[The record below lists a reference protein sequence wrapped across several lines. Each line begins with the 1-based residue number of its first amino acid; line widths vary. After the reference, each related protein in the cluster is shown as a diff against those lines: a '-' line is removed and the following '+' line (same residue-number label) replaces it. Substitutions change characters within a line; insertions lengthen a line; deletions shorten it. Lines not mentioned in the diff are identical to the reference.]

1 MNDMQQTIINAFN
14 FRHATKRFDSNK
26 KINESEFDTILEAG
40 RLSPSSLGL
49 EPWKFIVIQ
58 NSEIRNKLKEISWGA
73 KGQLDTASHFVIIL
87 ARKNVTSKS
96 PFVQHMIE
104 ILSNT
109 AKIVYLL
116 RKKNSIISKQV
127 SILMIMHKHCW
138 NGLKN
143 KHTLH

>member
-26 KINESEFDTILEAG
+26 KINESECDTMLEAG

-58 NSEIRNKLKEISWGA
+58 NSEIRNKLKEISWVA

-96 PFVQHMIE
+96 PIEQHINIDIKQYNE
-104 ILSNT
+104 D
-109 AKIVYLL
+109 
-116 RKKNSIISKQV
+116 SKTTT
-127 SILMIMHKHCW
+127 K
-138 NGLKN
+138 
-143 KHTLH
+143 

>member
-58 NSEIRNKLKEISWGA
+58 NSEIRNKLGCKRSVRYG
-73 KGQLDTASHFVIIL
+73 K
-87 ARKNVTSKS
+87 
-96 PFVQHMIE
+96 PFRNYIG
-104 ILSNT
+104 T
-109 AKIVYLL
+109 
-116 RKKNSIISKQV
+116 
-127 SILMIMHKHCW
+127 
-138 NGLKN
+138 
-143 KHTLH
+143 